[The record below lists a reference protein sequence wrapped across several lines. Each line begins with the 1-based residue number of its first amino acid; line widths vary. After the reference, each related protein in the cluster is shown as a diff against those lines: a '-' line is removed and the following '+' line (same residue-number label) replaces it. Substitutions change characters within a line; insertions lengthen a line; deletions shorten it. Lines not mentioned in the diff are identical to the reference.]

1 MKKKDIQDNS
11 EIKKEIIEK
20 HNTEKTQNNQNEYLN
35 NKRIRNENEI
45 SSNQEINIENKGN
58 NLNINIENNNINI
71 TNCIQCEKKINLIKN
86 NMNFFYF

>member
-45 SSNQEINIENKGN
+45 SSNQEINIKNKGN